1 MIAMDKLR
9 GAVLA
14 IILAWGWKRAAIALV
29 AGALSALAM
38 APFNAWPVLFLTFPV
53 MVWLIDGAGAGRW
66 RGVPAAAMAGWWFG
80 LGYFVPGLYW
90 IGYAFLV
97 DAPTFAW
104 LLPFA
109 VLGLPAYLA
118 LFTALG
124 FALARLIWTREATR
138 VIALA
143 ASLTLSEWLRGQV
156 LTGFPWNAFGY
167 ALTEPLA
174 LAQTASLIGLW
185 GLTFL
190 SVAIFASPAVLI
202 DGNTRGRRPWIAPVA
217 ALALLV
223 AMGIFGG
230 VRLALQPTALVAKV
244 KLRIMQPNL
253 QQDVKFNY
261 AAKAEVMQKYLAL
274 SDRAS
279 GPQSTGV
286 RDASILIWPE
296 SAFPFFLTR
305 EADAMAQIAELLP
318 KGTILITGSVRAP
331 DLPPGVRITRAY
343 NSIYVIDHD
352 GSVLSVYDK
361 VHLVPFG
368 EYLPFQDWM
377 EKLGFVQLTK
387 VQGGFIAGARR
398 RPMDVPNAPR
408 MLPLIC
414 YEAIFPG
421 DVASRDDRPGWM
433 INLTNDGWFG
443 NSTGPYQHLQQAR
456 VRAIEQGLPMV
467 RAANTG
473 ISAVIDPMGRIIA
486 RLGLGVEGV
495 LDANLPSAIAP
506 TIYARVGDI
515 PAAVMVAIGLLVV
528 LRRRVIKRDLLT
540 CCMFILGF
548 GYQQKFRQVKMP
560 QLTDRPSNS
569 HSAPAHREQ
578 VSSLLKF
585 SAFVP
590 KLQSKI

>member
-1 MIAMDKLR
+1 VSAASKFR
-9 GAVLA
+9 TAGLA
-14 IILAWGWKRAAIALV
+14 IILSWGRRRAAIALV
-29 AGALSALAM
+29 AGALSSFAM
-38 APFNAWPVLFLTFPV
+38 APFNAWPILFLTFPV

-97 DAPTFAW
+97 DASTFAW
-104 LLPFA
+104 LMPFA

-118 LFTALG
+118 LFTAFG
-124 FALARLIWTREATR
+124 FALARLVWTRDASR

-143 ASLTLSEWLRGQV
+143 ASLTVAEWLRGHV
-156 LTGFPWNAFGY
+156 LTGFPWNTFGY

-190 SVAIFASPAVLI
+190 TVAIFASPAVLI
-202 DGNTRGRRPWIAPVA
+202 DGTSRGRRPWIAPV
-217 ALALLV
+217 LALLVLV
-223 AMGIFGG
+223 AMGIFGV
-230 VRLALQPTALVAKV
+230 VRLTLQPTTTVANV

-253 QQDVKFNY
+253 QQDVRFNY
-261 AAKAEVMQKYLAL
+261 SAKAYVMQKYLAL

-296 SAFPFFLTR
+296 SAFPFFLTH
-305 EADAMAQIAELLP
+305 EADAMAQIADLLP
-318 KGTILITGSVRAP
+318 KGTILLTGSVRAP
-331 DLPPGVRITRAY
+331 ELPPGAKVTRAY
-343 NSIYVIDHD
+343 NSIYAIDHD

-361 VHLVPFG
+361 LHLVPFG

-387 VQGGFIAGARR
+387 VQGGFIPGLRR
-398 RPMDVPNAPR
+398 RPMQLPNAPR
-408 MLPLIC
+408 VLPLIC

-421 DVASRDDRPGWM
+421 DVATREDRPGW
-433 INLTNDGWFG
+433 IVNLTNDGWFG
-443 NSTGPYQHLQQAR
+443 ISTGPYQHLQQAR
-456 VRAIEQGLPMV
+456 IRAIEQGLPLV

-473 ISAVIDPMGRIIA
+473 ISAVIDPVGRVVA
-486 RLGLGVEGV
+486 RLGLGLEGV
-495 LDANLPSAIAP
+495 LDSSLPSAIPP

-515 PAAVMVAIGLLVV
+515 PAALIV
-528 LRRRVIKRDLLT
+528 LAGFIFVIRRRVAKRT
-540 CCMFILGF
+540 
-548 GYQQKFRQVKMP
+548 
-560 QLTDRPSNS
+560 S
-569 HSAPAHREQ
+569 
-578 VSSLLKF
+578 
-585 SAFVP
+585 
-590 KLQSKI
+590 

>member
-1 MIAMDKLR
+1 VTLTGKLR
-9 GAVLA
+9 TAGLA
-14 IILAWGWKRAAIALV
+14 IILSWGWKRAAIALV
-29 AGALSALAM
+29 AGAVSALAM
-38 APFNAWPVLFLTFPV
+38 EPFNAWPVLFLTFPV
-53 MVWLIDGAGAGRW
+53 MVWLIDGAGAGRM

-97 DAPTFAW
+97 DASTFAW

-109 VLGLPAYLA
+109 ILGLPAYLA
-118 LFTALG
+118 LFTAFG
-124 FALARLIWTREATR
+124 FALARLIWTRDASR

-143 ASLTLSEWLRGQV
+143 ATLTLSEWLRGHV

-185 GLTFL
+185 GMTFL

-202 DGNTRGRRPWIAPVA
+202 DGRSRGRKPWIAFA
-217 ALALLV
+217 IALMLLI

-230 VRLALQPTALVAKV
+230 VRLSLKPTTMVAKV

-253 QQDVKFNY
+253 QQDVRFNY
-261 AAKAEVMQKYLAL
+261 SAKAEVMQKYLTL

-279 GPQSTGV
+279 GPESTGV
-286 RDASILIWPE
+286 RDVSILIWPE

-305 EADAMAQIAELLP
+305 EADAMAQIADLLP
-318 KGTILITGSVRAP
+318 KGTVLITGAVRAP

-343 NSIYVIDHD
+343 NSIYAIDHD

-361 VHLVPFG
+361 LHLVPFG
-368 EYLPFQDWM
+368 EYLPYQNWM

-387 VQGGFIAGARR
+387 IQGGFIPGTRR
-398 RPMDVPNAPR
+398 RTMEIPNAPR

-421 DVASRDDRPGWM
+421 DIVPRDDRPGW
-433 INLTNDGWFG
+433 IVNLTNDGWFG
-443 NSTGPYQHLQQAR
+443 ISTGPYQHLQQTR
-456 VRAIEQGLPMV
+456 MRAIEEGLPVV

-473 ISAVIDPMGRIIA
+473 ISAVIDPMGRIVA
-486 RLGLGVEGV
+486 RLGLGLEGV
-495 LDANLPSAIAP
+495 LDSGLPAAIPP
-506 TIYARVGDI
+506 TVYARVGDI
-515 PAAVMVAIGLLVV
+515 PAAIMVTAAFIFVT
-528 LRRRVIKRDLLT
+528 RRRVTKRT
-540 CCMFILGF
+540 
-548 GYQQKFRQVKMP
+548 
-560 QLTDRPSNS
+560 S
-569 HSAPAHREQ
+569 
-578 VSSLLKF
+578 
-585 SAFVP
+585 
-590 KLQSKI
+590 

>member
-1 MIAMDKLR
+1 VRPAEQLR
-9 GAVLA
+9 GIGLAV
-14 IILAWGWKRAAIALV
+14 ILSWGWKRAAIALA

-38 APFNAWPVLFLTFPV
+38 APFNAWPILLVTFPV
-53 MVWLIDGAGAGRW
+53 MVWLIDGAGAGSW
-66 RGVPAAAMAGWWFG
+66 RGVPAAALAGWWFG

-97 DAPTFAW
+97 DASTFAW

-109 VLGLPAYLA
+109 VLGLPVYLA
-118 LFTALG
+118 LFTAFG
-124 FALARLIWTREATR
+124 FALARLIWTRDASR
-138 VIALA
+138 VLALA
-143 ASLTLSEWLRGQV
+143 VALTLSEWLRGHV

-202 DGNTRGRRPWIAPVA
+202 DGRSRGRRPWIAPML

-223 AMGIFGG
+223 AMAIFGT
-230 VRLALQPTALVAKV
+230 VRLTLHPTTTVAKV

-253 QQDVKFNY
+253 QQDVRFNY
-261 AAKAEVMQKYLAL
+261 AAKAEVMRKYLAL
-274 SDRAS
+274 SDRSS

-305 EADAMAQIAELLP
+305 EADAMAQIADLLP
-318 KGTILITGSVRAP
+318 KGTVLITGAVRAP
-331 DLPPGVRITRAY
+331 DQPPGMRITRAY

-361 VHLVPFG
+361 LHLVPFG
-368 EYLPFQDWM
+368 EYLPFQDLM

-387 VQGGFIAGARR
+387 VQGGFIPGERR
-398 RPMDVPNAPR
+398 RSLEIPGAPR
-408 MLPLIC
+408 ALPLIC

-421 DVASRDDRPGWM
+421 NVAPRDDRPGW
-433 INLTNDGWFG
+433 IVNLTNDGWFG
-443 NSTGPYQHLQQAR
+443 ISTGPYQHLQQVR
-456 VRAIEQGLPMV
+456 LRAIEEGLPVV

-473 ISAVIDPMGRIIA
+473 ISAVIDPLGRIVA
-486 RLGLGVEGV
+486 RLGLGLEGV
-495 LDANLPSAIAP
+495 LDSSLPSAIPP
-506 TIYARVGDI
+506 TIYARSGDI
-515 PAAVMVAIGLLVV
+515 PAAVIVIAALIFVI
-528 LRRRVIKRDLLT
+528 RRRGARRT
-540 CCMFILGF
+540 
-548 GYQQKFRQVKMP
+548 
-560 QLTDRPSNS
+560 S
-569 HSAPAHREQ
+569 
-578 VSSLLKF
+578 
-585 SAFVP
+585 
-590 KLQSKI
+590 

>member
-1 MIAMDKLR
+1 VKPADSLR
-9 GAVLA
+9 GVGLA
-14 IILAWGWKRAAIALV
+14 IILSWEWKRAAIALI

-38 APFNAWPVLFLTFPV
+38 APFNAWPVLFVTFPV

-66 RGVPAAAMAGWWFG
+66 RGVPAAAVSGWWFG

-90 IGYAFLV
+90 LGYAFLV

-104 LLPFA
+104 LMPFA
-109 VLGLPAYLA
+109 LLGLPAYLA

-124 FALARLIWTREATR
+124 FALARLIWTRDASR
-138 VIALA
+138 IVALA
-143 ASLTLSEWLRGQV
+143 AALTVSEWLRGHV
-156 LTGFPWNAFGY
+156 LTGFPWSAFGY

-202 DGNTRGRRPWIAPVA
+202 DGSSRGRRPWIAPVM
-217 ALALLV
+217 ALALLI

-230 VRLALQPTALVAKV
+230 IRLKLQPTTMVGKV

-253 QQDVKFNY
+253 QQDVRFNY
-261 AAKAEVMQKYLAL
+261 SAKAEVMQKYLSL

-286 RDASILIWPE
+286 RDANILIWPE

-318 KGTILITGSVRAP
+318 KGTVLITGSVRAP
-331 DLPPGVRITRAY
+331 DLPPGVKVTRAY

-361 VHLVPFG
+361 LHLVPFG

-387 VQGGFIAGARR
+387 VQGGFIPGTRR
-398 RPMDVPNAPR
+398 RSMEIPNAPR

-421 DVASRDDRPGWM
+421 DVAPRDDRPGW
-433 INLTNDGWFG
+433 IVNLTNDGWFG
-443 NSTGPYQHLQQAR
+443 ISTGPYQHLQQAR
-456 VRAIEQGLPMV
+456 LRAIEQGLPVV

-473 ISAVIDPMGRIIA
+473 ISAVIDPMGRIVA
-486 RLGLGVEGV
+486 RLDLGVEGV
-495 LDANLPSAIAP
+495 LDSSLPTGIAP
-506 TIYARVGDI
+506 TVYARNGDI
-515 PAAVMVAIGLLVV
+515 PVAVIVAAAVIFVI
-528 LRRRVIKRDLLT
+528 RRRVAQA
-540 CCMFILGF
+540 GF
-548 GYQQKFRQVKMP
+548 LKQ
-560 QLTDRPSNS
+560 
-569 HSAPAHREQ
+569 HS
-578 VSSLLKF
+578 
-585 SAFVP
+585 
-590 KLQSKI
+590 

>member
-1 MIAMDKLR
+1 MKPTDKLR
-9 GAVLA
+9 AAGLA

-53 MVWLIDGAGAGRW
+53 MVWLIDGAGAGRL

-104 LLPFA
+104 LMPFA

-118 LFTALG
+118 LFTAFG
-124 FALARLIWTREATR
+124 FALARVIWTRDASR

-143 ASLTLSEWLRGQV
+143 ASLTLSEWLRGHV

-190 SVAIFASPAVLI
+190 SVAIFASPAALI
-202 DGNTRGRRPWIAPVA
+202 DGSSRGRKPWIAPVM
-217 ALALLV
+217 ALLV
-223 AMGIFGG
+223 LAAMGIFGG
-230 VRLALQPTALVAKV
+230 VRLGLQPTMTAANV

-253 QQDVKFNY
+253 QQDVRFNY
-261 AAKAEVMQKYLAL
+261 SAKAEVMQKYLTL

-305 EADAMAQIAELLP
+305 EADAMAQIADLLP
-318 KGTILITGSVRAP
+318 EGTILLTGAVRAP
-331 DLPPGVRITRAY
+331 DLPPGTKITRAY
-343 NSIYVIDHD
+343 NSIYAIDHD

-361 VHLVPFG
+361 LHLVPFG
-368 EYLPFQDWM
+368 EYLPFQNWM

-387 VQGGFIAGARR
+387 VQGGFIPGTRR
-398 RPMDVPNAPR
+398 RPMKIPNAPR
-408 MLPLIC
+408 LLPLIC

-421 DVASRDDRPGWM
+421 DVVARDDRPGW
-433 INLTNDGWFG
+433 IVNLTNDGWFG
-443 NSTGPYQHLQQAR
+443 ISSGPYQHFQQTR
-456 VRAIEQGLPMV
+456 LRAIEQGLPVV

-473 ISAVIDPMGRIIA
+473 ISAVIDPLGRVIA

-495 LDANLPSAIAP
+495 LDSSLPSAIAP
-506 TIYARVGDI
+506 TIYARNGDI
-515 PAAVMVAIGLLVV
+515 PAAIIVAVALIFVI
-528 LRRRVIKRDLLT
+528 RRRDAK
-540 CCMFILGF
+540 
-548 GYQQKFRQVKMP
+548 
-560 QLTDRPSNS
+560 
-569 HSAPAHREQ
+569 
-578 VSSLLKF
+578 
-585 SAFVP
+585 
-590 KLQSKI
+590 

>member
-1 MIAMDKLR
+1 VRPADKLR
-9 GAVLA
+9 AAGLA

-29 AGALSALAM
+29 AGALSSLAM
-38 APFNAWPVLFLTFPV
+38 APFNAWPVLFLSFPV
-53 MVWLIDGAGAGRW
+53 MVWLIDGAGAGRL

-104 LLPFA
+104 LMPFA

-118 LFTALG
+118 LFTAFG
-124 FALARLIWTREATR
+124 FALARVIWTRDASR
-138 VIALA
+138 VVALA
-143 ASLTLSEWLRGQV
+143 AALTLSEWLRGHV

-174 LAQTASLIGLW
+174 LAQTASLVGLW

-202 DGNTRGRRPWIAPVA
+202 DGSSRGRRPWVAPA
-217 ALALLV
+217 MALALLV
-223 AMGIFGG
+223 VMGIFGI
-230 VRLALQPTALVAKV
+230 VRLGLRPTAMVANV

-261 AAKAEVMQKYLAL
+261 AAKAEVMQKYLTL

-305 EADAMAQIAELLP
+305 EADAMAQIADLLP
-318 KGTILITGSVRAP
+318 KGTVLITGSVRAP
-331 DLPPGVRITRAY
+331 ELPANVRITRAY
-343 NSIYVIDHD
+343 NSVYVIDHE
-352 GSVLSVYDK
+352 GTVLSVYDK
-361 VHLVPFG
+361 LHLVPFG
-368 EYLPFQDWM
+368 EYLPLQDWM
-377 EKLGFVQLTK
+377 EKIGFVQLTK
-387 VQGGFIAGARR
+387 VQGGFIPGTRR
-398 RPMDVPNAPR
+398 RSIEIPNAPR

-421 DVASRDDRPGWM
+421 NVAASDDRPGW
-433 INLTNDGWFG
+433 IVNVTNDGWFG
-443 NSTGPYQHLQQAR
+443 ISTGPYQHLQQAR
-456 VRAIEQGLPMV
+456 LRAIEEGLPVV

-473 ISAVIDPMGRIIA
+473 ISAVVDPLGRIVA
-486 RLGLGVEGV
+486 RLGLGFEGV
-495 LDANLPSAIAP
+495 LDSSLPSAIPP
-506 TIYARVGDI
+506 TIYARTGDV
-515 PAAVMVAIGLLVV
+515 PAAIIVSAALIFVI
-528 LRRRVIKRDLLT
+528 RRRGAKPRKV
-540 CCMFILGF
+540 
-548 GYQQKFRQVKMP
+548 
-560 QLTDRPSNS
+560 
-569 HSAPAHREQ
+569 
-578 VSSLLKF
+578 
-585 SAFVP
+585 
-590 KLQSKI
+590 